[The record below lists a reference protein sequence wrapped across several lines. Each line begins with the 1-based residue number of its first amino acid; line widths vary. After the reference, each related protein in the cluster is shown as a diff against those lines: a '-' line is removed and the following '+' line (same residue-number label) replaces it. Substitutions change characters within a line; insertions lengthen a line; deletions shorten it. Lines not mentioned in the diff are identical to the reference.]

1 MGPHVMTSSRLHAES
16 ASRRWLIWLCL
27 LAGSAIML
35 IPLLW
40 MVMTSLKTF
49 VETLADPPAWF
60 PAHFQWRNYIVAVR
74 SFDFSRYFAN
84 SVTVSIGCIAG
95 TLISSCLSAYALVA
109 YKVRGKNFLFA
120 LLLATMMLPIQVT
133 AIPLFRLYV
142 GLHWINTYGPLI
154 VPSWFGAN
162 ATIGVFSIFLL
173 RQFFLQIPRDY
184 LEAARIDG
192 ASELRILSTI
202 YIPLARPALLTI
214 TVFTF
219 IATWNDLWGP
229 LLYLY
234 DEKLYTL
241 PLGLM
246 QFIGVA
252 GNAQGTPW
260 QLVMAISTIMM
271 IPVAV
276 VFFLAQKR
284 FIEGISAAGIKG

>member
-1 MGPHVMTSSRLHAES
+1 MNI
-16 ASRRWLIWLCL
+16 RRSIIWISL
-27 LAGSAIML
+27 LVGSAVML
-35 IPLLW
+35 LPLAW
-40 MVMTSLKTF
+40 MILTSLKSF
-49 VETLADPPAWF
+49 PETLADTPAWL
-60 PAHFQWRNYIVAVR
+60 PAHFQWSNYTTAIHR
-74 SFDFSRYFAN
+74 FEFSRYFTN
-84 SVTVSIGCIAG
+84 SVTISVGCIIG
-95 TLISSCLSAYALVA
+95 TLASSCISAYALVA
-109 YKVRGKNFLFA
+109 YKARGKNLLFG

-142 GLHWINTYGPLI
+142 GLHWINTYSPLI
-154 VPSWFGAN
+154 APSWLGAN
-162 ATIGVFSIFLL
+162 AAIGVFSIFLL

-192 ASELRILSTI
+192 ASELRILTTI
-202 YIPLARPALLTI
+202 YIPLAKPALLTI

-246 QFIGVA
+246 QFIGIE

-260 QLVMAISTIMM
+260 HLVMAVSTLMM
-271 IPVAV
+271 IPVTV

-284 FIEGISAAGIKG
+284 FIEGISAVGIKG